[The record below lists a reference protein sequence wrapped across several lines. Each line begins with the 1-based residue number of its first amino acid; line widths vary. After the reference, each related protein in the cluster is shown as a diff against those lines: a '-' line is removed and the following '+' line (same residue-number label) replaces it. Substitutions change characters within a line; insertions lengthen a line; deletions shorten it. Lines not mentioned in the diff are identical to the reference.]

1 MKEEGTVD
9 QSTTSEIQSPFLFDA
24 TGNLGIHLELL
35 DKEEEEEESVAVGGF
50 AAAGGKSNNRSPWPP
65 LHSLTHTHTRTRRR
79 DLKYS

>member
-35 DKEEEEEESVAVGGF
+35 DKEEEEESVAVGGF

-65 LHSLTHTHTRTRRR
+65 LHSLTHTRTRRR

>member
-35 DKEEEEEESVAVGGF
+35 DKEEDEEESVAVGGF
-50 AAAGGKSNNRSPWPP
+50 AAAGGEVKQ
-65 LHSLTHTHTRTRRR
+65 
-79 DLKYS
+79 